1 MVGTRLSGA
10 FAAQPPARQSAS
22 TDRTSTTSAVSLPL
36 VDIIE
41 ALAHHV
47 PMEKRQTV
55 LLLARL
61 AREKP
66 EQEQRVKEQLLIVG
80 GADALRAAVCSLLGA
95 QDKGGS
101 SSSSS
106 SINSSVAAPAPAPE
120 VAVRPP
126 SPPLRLAPLHPV
138 PTSDPRMPPAN
149 LAAIFGSTQP
159 DDEFRASLVHAFH
172 CCTPSCPV
180 AGCESLT
187 SKLGR
192 LQLHVSSCTES
203 YCLLCR
209 IWTYLKCYPCAA
221 PHDISKSHSF
231 CRPVDAP
238 SASGPLHSGSLA
250 PAPLLPRWHP
260 DGRIS
265 WVSPQEALTH
275 LQALTSGTFDGARDG
290 AGSEAASK
298 RHAGPGAVRHGAFDF
313 ATAHS
318 DYLASLQGVVPG
330 ARAHHATAVEL
341 PRPTATAPTSRVV
354 PGVEPLESF
363 NFDHLV
369 GDAPRTRVVPGVGPH
384 GGTPP
389 LNSLHHFGGQCSSAV
404 SSAKQGVGGASS
416 AVSSATAAVP
426 GTSALPAA
434 PPLFKGRHKRT
445 LTSEPTRTS
454 STFARSA
461 SGLHVPLLNPL
472 PPGLPS
478 QAGLAPGMAPWM
490 APEHTQFGNGAHSG
504 LGGSGLHAGGALV
517 GSQGGGNQR
526 GGTQGGCDQFPPEL
540 KFEVMQGFAM
550 HGSRSL
556 NLSGNLADLLRSSSN
571 LDLSLLGMSSSDLGS
586 LGFRNDAKAPSS
598 ANDHFCASPA
608 LTGLNGLTDTP
619 KLGGLPFARGQS
631 FGLTDTPK
639 LSGVPFAR
647 GQSFGLPLARGR
659 SGLDKCASE
668 FSLSGFLNEEAM
680 GGGGYQSSGS
690 SGTSPPVDDGLN
702 DIMNDFSG
710 GSGPQ
715 HPGQRLV
722 SA

>member
-1 MVGTRLSGA
+1 MVGTRLSGGA
-10 FAAQPPARQSAS
+10 SAAQPPARQSA
-22 TDRTSTTSAVSLPL
+22 DRTSTTSAVSLPL

-95 QDKGGS
+95 QDKAGS

-106 SINSSVAAPAPAPE
+106 SSSNSSVAAPAPAPE

-149 LAAIFGSTQP
+149 MAAIFGSTQP
-159 DDEFRASLVHAFH
+159 NDEFRASLIHAFH
-172 CCTPSCPV
+172 CRTPSCPV

-192 LQLHVSSCTES
+192 LQQHVSSCTES

-209 IWTYLKCYPCAA
+209 IWTYLKCYQCAA
-221 PHDISKSHSF
+221 PLDISSSHSL

-238 SASGPLHSGSLA
+238 STNGLHTGSLA

-290 AGSEAASK
+290 AGSEPASK
-298 RHAGPGAVRHGAFDF
+298 RHAGPGAVHASARHGAFDF
-313 ATAHS
+313 ATAHA

-330 ARAHHATAVEL
+330 ARVHHAAEL
-341 PRPTATAPTSRVV
+341 PRPTAPGTTPRVV

-363 NFDHLV
+363 NFDPLV
-369 GDAPRTRVVPGVGPH
+369 SPLGD
-384 GGTPP
+384 TPP
-389 LNSLHHFGGQCSSAV
+389 LNSHQHFGDQRSNT
-404 SSAKQGVGGASS
+404 KHGVGGAPSAASS
-416 AVSSATAAVP
+416 ASAAVP

-472 PPGLPS
+472 PS
-478 QAGLAPGMAPWM
+478 QAGQTPGMAPWM
-490 APEHTQFGNGAHSG
+490 APGLSQFGNGAHSG
-504 LGGSGLHAGGALV
+504 LGGSDLHAGGALV
-517 GSQGGGNQR
+517 GSHGGGGNQ
-526 GGTQGGCDQFPPEL
+526 GGGGHQLPPEL
-540 KFEVMQGFAM
+540 KFEAMQGLSM
-550 HGSRSL
+550 QGSRSL

-571 LDLSLLGMSSSDLGS
+571 LDLTLLGLGMSSSDLGS
-586 LGFRNDAKAPSS
+586 LGFRNDAKPPSS
-598 ANDHFCASPA
+598 ATDHFCSSPA
-608 LTGLNGLTDTP
+608 LTGQSFGLTDTP
-619 KLGGLPFARGQS
+619 KLSGLPFARGQS

-639 LSGVPFAR
+639 LGGVPFAR
-647 GQSFGLPLARGR
+647 GQSFGLSLVRGR

-680 GGGGYQSSGS
+680 GGDQSSGS
-690 SGTSPPVDDGLN
+690 GGTSPPVDKGLN

-715 HPGQRLV
+715 HSGQRLV